1 MASTDPSAP
10 KGEQE
15 SEESKQSTA
24 DMTTFVQNLLMQMQ
38 TRFQAMS
45 ESIISK
51 IDEMGSRIDE
61 LEKSINDLKA
71 EMETES
77 GPKFQELH
85 CNTGIVHGPSGIL
98 A

>member
-10 KGEQE
+10 K
-15 SEESKQSTA
+15 
-24 DMTTFVQNLLMQMQ
+24 VQNLLMQMQ

>member
-1 MASTDPSAP
+1 
-10 KGEQE
+10 GEQE

-24 DMTTFVQNLLMQMQ
+24 DMTTLCKPPHADGYEFSLLW
-38 TRFQAMS
+38 QAFLLGIYVVS
-45 ESIISK
+45 L
-51 IDEMGSRIDE
+51 DEMGSRIDE

-77 GPKFQELH
+77 GPKVSPQE
-85 CNTGIVHGPSGIL
+85 TKPADGS